1 MKTFI
6 KFVSLTTSFVAAVIA
21 AAMGSAVAGEGGA
34 YTVPDSYTP
43 VNVWSEGISADQAR
57 AYRNEYRASDYAS
70 GNDRGTF
77 AYLNINEVITSA
89 ALSRQGKVAMLE
101 QSTLPRISQTVAT
114 TRLGSM
120 PLGEAMADQRSRMQ
134 AIAVVHRGKLVFEA
148 YPGMR
153 PRQKH
158 VWNSASKTITGLLV
172 HMLNAEGKLDL
183 QKTAGD
189 YLPQFKDS
197 SLGGITVANFL
208 HHRSGL
214 DILETQANIEDP
226 NHPMGAALAAAVS
239 HRGASGGASV
249 SDVLMSVKPL
259 RADQGLVF
267 DYSSLNTQVLGM
279 IIEELEGKPWND
291 VASER
296 IWSKIGMEND
306 AIVGLSDTGDILN
319 GGIFASTLLDFAR
332 FATALTPS
340 WKAVADAP
348 LVNEQY
354 YSRVLAAADFDAY
367 QTGYQGRRMIDNF
380 GADSPLLGSS
390 YKWDALFADGDMYK
404 AGLGGQGIYVSPETD
419 TAVVWFSSTY
429 RNSLSMAAYARAI
442 VEQNFR

>member
-1 MKTFI
+1 MHTVFKR
-6 KFVSLTTSFVAAVIA
+6 FVPVVVLLAGIYGLALNKSIA
-21 AAMGSAVAGEGGA
+21 SQPEG
-34 YTVPDSYTP
+34 YQVPDTYSP
-43 VNVWSEGISADQAR
+43 VSVWAQGISPGQAR
-57 AYRNEYRASDYAS
+57 AFRKDYRATDYAS

-77 AYLNINEVITSA
+77 AYLNMNEVLTTST
-89 ALSRQGKVAMLE
+89 LFRQGEVAVLE
-101 QSTLPRISQTVAT
+101 QATQPQIAQTVAS

-120 PLGEAMADQRSRMQ
+120 PLVEAMTDPRSRMQ
-134 AIAVVHRGKLVFEA
+134 AIAVMHRGKLVFEA

-153 PRQKH
+153 SYQRH

-172 HMLNAEGKLDL
+172 HMLNVEGELDL
-183 QKTAGD
+183 QKTAGY

-197 SLGGITVANFL
+197 SLGSVTVANLL

-214 DILETQANIEDP
+214 DILETQANMEDP

-239 HRGASGGASV
+239 HRGDSRGASV
-249 SDVLMSVKPL
+249 SDVLMGAKPL
-259 RADQGLVF
+259 REDQGLVF

-279 IIEELEGKPWND
+279 IIEDIEGKPWSE

-348 LVNEQY
+348 LVQEEY
-354 YSRVLAAADFDAY
+354 YSRVLDAADFDAY
-367 QTGYQGRRMIDNF
+367 QAGYQGQRMIGNF
-380 GADSPLLGSS
+380 GADCPLLGSS
-390 YKWDALFADGDMYK
+390 YQWDALFADGDMYK
-404 AGLGGQGIYVSPETD
+404 AGLGGQGIYISPATD
-419 TAVVWFSSTY
+419 TAIVWFSSTY
-429 RNSLSMAAYARAI
+429 RNSMSMAAYARAI
-442 VEQNFR
+442 VVQNFR